1 MLVEDSNEP
10 KTPIDTETIFGIPID
25 SIGDKQKHITFS
37 DIAELAILQE
47 HVVEYK
53 SQFPELGA
61 TVSKD
66 SEEYEDDFSTEILDA
81 EAVTAIGTEPVS
93 TSEPHV
99 AVAGTWEALKK
110 RQDLIFPLYLAK
122 DEVMEDASEPKT
134 PKRLGTIFGV
144 SIDSIG
150 DKEGPITFTDIMT
163 LANKYLDRQ
172 VLKEHVTVYE
182 SHFPELGAPA
192 TKTEEPETD
201 FSPQLL
207 EAETVALTADVHS
220 DIKPVTNKLIT
231 IPNSNIG

>member
-1 MLVEDSNEP
+1 MLAEDFEP
-10 KTPIDTETIFGIPID
+10 KTPIDTETIFGIQID
-25 SIGDKQKHITFS
+25 SIGDKDKEITFS

-66 SEEYEDDFSTEILDA
+66 SEYEDDFSTEILDA
-81 EAVTAIGTEPVS
+81 EAVTAIGAQES
-93 TSEPHV
+93 TSTEEPYV
-99 AVAGTWEALKK
+99 AKAGTWDALKK

-134 PKRLGTIFGV
+134 PKKIDMIFGV
-144 SIDSIG
+144 SVDSIG
-150 DKEGPITFTDIMT
+150 DKKGPITFTDIMT
-163 LANKYLDRQ
+163 LANHYLDRQ
-172 VLKEHVTVYE
+172 ILKEHVTVYE

-192 TKTEEPETD
+192 TKAEETY

-207 EAETVALTADVHS
+207 ETETVALTADVHS
-220 DIKPVTNKLIT
+220 DIKPVTNKSIT
-231 IPNSNIG
+231 ISNSYIG